1 MNEEKVMRA
10 RWVLSCAAGL
20 AILAPTSASAYN
32 WHTHSKMTETAV
44 SILQAPPLALPP
56 PGVSTLEWTQ
66 FTTSVAAAPGRLGL
80 LRTGLPTEL
89 PDTRLFAP
97 AGDSTAPIELWPFND
112 DEDTPENEAAQC
124 KYYEDDNLDK
134 IGSIQIKDF
143 RYVPER
149 TAAPCGLKQSLD
161 EDLVL
166 RRVLGWHA
174 GSIDDHYNDTV
185 MWFRPTNAGP
195 ASTVKKWL
203 TKIWVA
209 GAGGLALPFKCVW
222 DAIFGD
228 GCDVGSSFDMAKK
241 YNPVEYVDGWIPG
254 VGEVRQGDAATMW
267 HFIHVDGDGAHY
279 NDTRGLLYEE
289 AGPSH
294 PGAIDLMM
302 MAGADLTGLSLKA
315 GASDGDDF
323 YGEYDKISRGDPAWQ
338 AYSVGHLEF
347 SPVDNLAQFGWDK
360 RYVAGGKI
368 SAAGLAWPLH
378 AIGDAAAPHHVVGTS
393 SWGHRPFE
401 DFVDQ
406 NLDFMLPAPSEQK
419 KRDILGVAF
428 IYWQGLR
435 AGASVQDVV
444 RALAVQTRG
453 TAKLFADWPFDDS
466 RSIGYLIGDK
476 QSTIDKYANDA
487 PRAKLLIEE
496 GLAATLAF
504 LVHASEKALD
514 PGFDPK
520 TKCAWPTHY
529 VPFEGCTQGPLPPG
543 SGADPAPVCPA
554 NQTCAGVPTCP
565 NPCQTKD
572 DCSSN
577 YDCHFGCCIGIV
589 K

>member
-1 MNEEKVMRA
+1 MRA

-20 AILAPTSASAYN
+20 AILAPTPASAYN

-56 PGVSTLEWTQ
+56 PGVSSLEWTQ
-66 FTTSVAAAPGRLGL
+66 FTTSVAAAPGKLGL

-89 PDTRLFAP
+89 PDTKLFAP

-149 TAAPCGLKQSLD
+149 TAGPCGLKQNLD
-161 EDLVL
+161 KDVVL

-254 VGEVRQGDAATMW
+254 YGEVRQGDAATMW

-289 AGPSH
+289 AGPSY

-378 AIGDAAAPHHVVGTS
+378 ATS
-393 SWGHRPFE
+393 SVTGRVTSLMVRSPVTFQV
-401 DFVDQ
+401 FP
-406 NLDFMLPAPSEQK
+406 LPSMRVLVKLSLGNFSLSKKSPLRRWPSRFSSLVK
-419 KRDILGVAF
+419 M
-428 IYWQGLR
+428 
-435 AGASVQDVV
+435 
-444 RALAVQTRG
+444 LAVLAQ
-453 TAKLFADWPFDDS
+453 KLTWALL
-466 RSIGYLIGDK
+466 RSSPSSSTSAPNSLKLPVTVLIMRCFTLNWISEWLGSMAHLVVVAVAVSMVVEVVVFWL
-476 QSTIDKYANDA
+476 QRAHHDA
-487 PRAKLLIEE
+487 PVRSRGDRVRII
-496 GLAATLAF
+496 
-504 LVHASEKALD
+504 ASAH
-514 PGFDPK
+514 PGAGSPRR
-520 TKCAWPTHY
+520 W
-529 VPFEGCTQGPLPPG
+529 GPLRCSAWRCPTR
-543 SGADPAPVCPA
+543 PAHRACPA
-554 NQTCAGVPTCP
+554 AG
-565 NPCQTKD
+565 
-572 DCSSN
+572 
-577 YDCHFGCCIGIV
+577 H
-589 K
+589 